1 MTSYIETNGQKPEIP
16 GDTVIAVLFRNGETS
31 VATVGDWRWGW
42 SDDESGEVETG
53 YEIIAYKVVV

>member
-1 MTSYIETNGQKPEIP
+1 MASFIETNGQKPEIS
-16 GDTVIAVLFRNGETS
+16 GGTIIAVLFRNGETS
-31 VATVGDWRWGW
+31 VSPAADWDWGW